1 MEKPMLDLRV
11 FKSKVFTFSTIII
24 MIVYA
29 GLISSELIIPMYL
42 QNGRAY
48 SAFDAGLALM
58 PGAIIM
64 GIMNPITGKLFD
76 KIGPRALALIGL
88 ILFTGGTFAF
98 SFLTETTS
106 VTYIVVMYAIR
117 LLGMSM
123 FLMPLTTSGLN
134 TLDRSLYAHGNAVN
148 NTMRQVAG
156 AVGTSILVTV
166 MSKSAEHSGIA
177 NPLKATIHGMNSSF
191 FWAGILG
198 VIGLVIAIFVV
209 KKEDRTKTI
218 KA

>member
-166 MSKSAEHSGIA
+166 MSKSAENSGIA